1 MPIASKLLSAF
12 EALLLSLAVGL
23 PLLVTP
29 AAQAQTA
36 GPAAAAS
43 AAASAAA
50 DLDAAVLKRLAEV
63 GSYLRAQ
70 KNFSVKAEALTDEV
84 LLSGQKLQFSS
95 SVDYLVSAP
104 DKMRVSV
111 HSDRRD
117 RDFYFDGKS
126 LTLVGLRA
134 GYYAV
139 VPLPG
144 TIAENLGRIAER
156 YEIELPLADL
166 FFWGTPSAGL
176 EEVTAAML
184 VGPARINGVAC
195 DHFALR
201 QAGVDWQVWVA
212 RGARAVPLK
221 LVITTTDEPAQ
232 PQYAA
237 TLKWTL
243 GTAPAASSF
252 VYVPAKGMSRI
263 ELKSVAAAK

>member
-1 MPIASKLLSAF
+1 MPIPIQSPSTFKP
-12 EALLLSLAVGL
+12 LLLSLAVTL

-29 AAQAQTA
+29 PAQAQTA
-36 GPAAAAS
+36 APAAEATAP
-43 AAASAAA
+43 ATV
-50 DLDAAVLKRLAEV
+50 DAAVLKRLAEV
-63 GSYLRAQ
+63 GATLRAQ
-70 KNFSVKAEALTDEV
+70 KHFAVKADALTDEV

-95 SVDYLVSAP
+95 TVDYIVTAP
-104 DKMRVSV
+104 DKLRVSV

-126 LTLVGLRA
+126 LTLVGQRA

-166 FFWGTPSAGL
+166 FFWGTPAAGL
-176 EEVTAAML
+176 EDVTAAML

-201 QAGVDWQVWVA
+201 QAGVDWQVWVE
-212 RGARAVPLK
+212 RGARALPLK
-221 LVITTTDEPAQ
+221 LVITTIDEPAQ

-243 GTAPAASSF
+243 GSAPAASSF
-252 VYVPAKGMSRI
+252 TYTPAKGMHRI
-263 ELKSVAAAK
+263 ELKPVAAAK